1 MQQGNNNPYQ
11 SPQTVVEDV
20 VDGDDLAGRGERL
33 GAAIID
39 GLIMI
44 AVMGPLMYFGGYF
57 NLAMEAAARGEQVSV
72 VSQLM
77 WVVIGFVV
85 FVAIQFVPLNA
96 SAQTW
101 GKRLVG
107 VRIANLDGSQ
117 PGIGQLLGK
126 RYLPVQVVTSIP
138 YLGGLIG
145 LVNVLLIFRGDRR
158 CGHDLIAGTRVIKAR

>member
-1 MQQGNNNPYQ
+1 MQQDNDNPYQ
-11 SPQTVVEDV
+11 SPQAVVEDV
-20 VDGDDLAGRGERL
+20 AIGDDLAGRGERL

-39 GLIMI
+39 TLILL
-44 AVMGPLMYFGGYF
+44 AVLMPLMYAGGYF
-57 NLAMEAAARGEQVSV
+57 SQAMEAAARGQQVSI

-77 WVVIGFVV
+77 WIVIGFAV

-126 RYLPVQVVTSIP
+126 RYLPVQLVTAIP
-138 YLGGLIG
+138 LIG
-145 LVNVLLIFRGDRR
+145 NVLAVINVLFIFRSDRR
-158 CGHDLIAGTRVIKAR
+158 CVHDLIAGTRVVKAR